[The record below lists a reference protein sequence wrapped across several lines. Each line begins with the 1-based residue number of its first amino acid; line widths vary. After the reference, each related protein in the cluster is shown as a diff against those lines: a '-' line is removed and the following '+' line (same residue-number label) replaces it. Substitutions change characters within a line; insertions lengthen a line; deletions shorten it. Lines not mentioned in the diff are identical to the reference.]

1 MKISTISHHEG
12 VGGLYADIG
21 ASEDGDFGAF
31 GGGELGEFSDGE
43 AKDWS
48 G

>member
-1 MKISTISHHEG
+1 MKEW
-12 VGGLYADIG
+12 GGLYADIG

-31 GGGELGEFSDGE
+31 GGGELGEFSDCE